1 MVCTKIIHFTHSK
14 PTCSFALQFSYISQ
28 PLMMKRYSYPVL
40 LLIITIGSGLQA
52 GAQQVLT
59 LQDAIQTA
67 LTNYGTI
74 KAKSNYVNAAKA
86 SVKETNAEALP
97 DLNISAQQDYG
108 TINGQNGPLYGY
120 RGLSVASSGPVLP
133 NQNWNA
139 AFGAL
144 YLTNINWDFYSFGKI
159 REKQKVSQSILNSN
173 ENDLAQEK
181 FQQQVRVSAAYL
193 NLLAAQRIV
202 KSQQSNLDRAL
213 AVRTVVVTRV
223 KTGLNAGVDSSLA
236 NAQVSNARIAL
247 TSAQD
252 YEQEQANQLSQLLGV
267 APSNAYVLDTQYVA
281 RIPAAL
287 YDTSKQ
293 TIQNHPLLKYYQSRI
308 AISDEQA
315 KYLHT
320 FNYPTF
326 SLFGIMQDRGS
337 GFHNDYSA
345 ANPGSYSHNYF
356 DGVGFQR
363 SNYLIGVGVT
373 WNLTSPLRVREQ
385 VNAQRFNSKGLQDE
399 YGLVEQRL
407 QAQLLLS
414 DAKIKNAV
422 TNYVEAPIQLKAA
435 TEGYQQKTV
444 LYKNGLSNIVDL
456 TQALFTLNRAET
468 DRDVAYNNVWQAL
481 LLKAAASG
489 DITLFINQ

>member
-1 MVCTKIIHFTHSK
+1 
-14 PTCSFALQFSYISQ
+14 
-28 PLMMKRYSYPVL
+28 MMKRYYYPIL
-40 LLIITIGSGLQA
+40 LSIITIISGFHA

-59 LQDAIQTA
+59 LKDAIQTA

-74 KAKSNYVNAAKA
+74 KAKSNYVNAARA
-86 SVKETNAEALP
+86 SVKETYAEALP
-97 DLNISAQQDYG
+97 DLNLSAQQDYG

-144 YLTNINWDFYSFGKI
+144 YLANINWDFYSFGKI
-159 REKQKVSQSILNSN
+159 REKQKVYESILHNN
-173 ENDLAQEK
+173 EDDLEQEK
-181 FQQQVRVSAAYL
+181 FQQQVRASAAYL

-202 KSQQSNLDRAL
+202 KAQQANLDRAVAL
-213 AVRTVVVTRV
+213 SKVVIARV
-223 KTGLNAGVDSSLA
+223 KSGLNPGVDSSLA
-236 NAQVSNARIAL
+236 NAQVSNARIVL
-247 TSAQD
+247 TNAQD
-252 YEQEQANQLSQLLGV
+252 YAQEQANQLSQLLGT
-267 APSNAYVLDTQYVA
+267 APATEYVIDTQFVVH
-281 RIPAAL
+281 IPTAL

-293 TIQNHPLLKYYQSRI
+293 ALQNHPLLRYYQSRVT
-308 AISDEQA
+308 ISDEQA
-315 KYLHT
+315 KYLRT

-326 SLFGIMQDRGS
+326 SLFGVMQDRGS
-337 GFHNDYSA
+337 GFHDDYSA

-356 DGVGFQR
+356 DGVGMQR

-385 VNAQRFNSKGLQDE
+385 VASQRFNSRGLQDE
-399 YGLVEQRL
+399 YNLVSQRL

-422 TNYVEAPIQLKAA
+422 ANYVEAPIELKTA
-435 TEGYQQKTV
+435 TDAFQQKTV
-444 LYKNGLSNIVDL
+444 LYKNGLSNIVDV
-456 TQALFTLNRAET
+456 TQALFLLNRAET
-468 DRDVAYNNVWQAL
+468 DRDIAYNNVWQAL

-489 DITLFINQ
+489 DITLFTNAF